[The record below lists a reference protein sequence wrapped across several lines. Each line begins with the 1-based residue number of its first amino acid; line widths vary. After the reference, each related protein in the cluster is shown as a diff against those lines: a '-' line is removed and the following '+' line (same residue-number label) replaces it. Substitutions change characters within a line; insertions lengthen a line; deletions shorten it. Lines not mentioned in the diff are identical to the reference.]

1 MLYLSRGTIV
11 SKESWVAND
20 PFSGEKMLNFIFTFT
35 FTKENNLLSMKQQKI
50 VGISEY
56 RDNGRLLHVE
66 KRLTNDTILSD

>member
-1 MLYLSRGTIV
+1 
-11 SKESWVAND
+11 
-20 PFSGEKMLNFIFTFT
+20 
-35 FTKENNLLSMKQQKI
+35 MKQQKI